1 MKKFKDIREDKFDKS
16 KEKHVDLIQAQ
27 LTKVSKFIDSL
38 NKLDKQGEGKGEMA
52 NDLKGLHKANFEFQK
67 ALTKV
72 KNRLV

>member
-27 LTKVSKFIDSL
+27 LTKVSKFIVSL
-38 NKLDKQGEGKGEMA
+38 DKLDKQGEGKGEMA
-52 NDLKGLHKANFEFQK
+52 NDLKVLHKANFEFQK